1 MIAALKETIA
11 LYAEDAAWRTVRPP
25 LLPLDSGEQA
35 SLAVELAAIGF
46 TMPGLARAE
55 AAAR

>member
-1 MIAALKETIA
+1 
-11 LYAEDAAWRTVRPP
+11 
-25 LLPLDSGEQA
+25 LLPLDAAERA
-35 SLAVELAAIGF
+35 SLAAELAAIGF